1 MSQHLYKSQGVA
13 SNLDNSALLHEE
25 IMEKS
30 QKLEQKALTFEKLK
44 YSMKETENYLKSK
57 EKYKKVQLAPNTKA
71 KDDIG
76 KKYLSNQ

>member
-1 MSQHLYKSQGVA
+1 
-13 SNLDNSALLHEE
+13 
-25 IMEKS
+25 MEKS